1 MKASIDCTKIS
12 DFFDIDYFIKE
23 VDNNDS
29 LRSTINRAVGNSDV
43 NDKIAPLL
51 KKLYTNAQN
60 NATRNSPQGHRHVDI
75 IKSFAGSLLCMIGS
89 AGYDLL
95 QSNLGSALPHIST
108 ARKVIAS
115 ERKIIEGEFYFDELL
130 NHLQKWNAPMFVNI
144 HLDDT
149 RIMNKVEYDPISN
162 RFVGFV
168 LPLQNDGTPICNAF
182 QLQSFE
188 AIKEALESVP
198 VGKYAHCIVVKS
210 VKISVPSFVLFTICT
225 DSKYD
230 NSVIM
235 KRWDYV
241 QSQLSKIGIKVISNG
256 ADGAG
261 PFLKAMSIKSGLFN
275 RKHED
280 MTLKY
285 WTFYLMPKLLDS
297 SLSCQDMIH
306 LLAKLRTRLLT
317 PSNLIVM
324 GTETACRGHLQQVL
338 SLHSKEEHQ
347 LTHQI
352 LENKDK
358 QNYES
363 IEHLVSNGVSNCLKT
378 LQEKYN
384 TKGTI
389 VYIWMMRCIRDAFFD
404 KALSPIRRLSLMWEV
419 VFFLRIWRM
428 WLYHNGYS
436 EADHFIT
443 QNAYICIELNSHLII
458 NVIYNVIKGHFPTEA
473 LRFWTYGSQGCEQ
486 AFRLL
491 RSMTSTF
498 STIVNFT
505 LKGNFIYFHFIFIFL

>member
-1 MKASIDCTKIS
+1 MKASLDCKKITDYFNIDL
-12 DFFDIDYFIKE
+12 FIKE
-23 VDNNDS
+23 VDNNNFV
-29 LRSTINRAVGNSDV
+29 RSTINKSIGIPDEKG
-43 NDKIAPLL
+43 KIAPLL
-51 KKLYTNAQN
+51 QKLYTNAQS
-60 NATRNSPQGHRHVDI
+60 NANKASPQGYRHVDT
-75 IKSFAGSLLCMIGS
+75 IKNFSGSLLCLIGA

-95 QSNLGSALPHIST
+95 HANFGCALPHIST
-108 ARKVIAS
+108 VRKMIA
-115 ERKIIEGEFYFDELL
+115 ERRKIIEGEFYFEELRL
-130 NHLQKWNAPMFVNI
+130 HLLKWHAPMFVNI

-149 RIMNKVEYDPISN
+149 RIVNKVEYDPVSN

-168 LPLQNDGTPICNAF
+168 LPLKSDGTPITDAF
-182 QLQSFE
+182 QLESFN
-188 AIKEALESVP
+188 AIKETLESAS
-198 VGKYAHCIVVKS
+198 VGKYAHCIVVTS
-210 VKISVPSFVLFTICT
+210 VKISVPSFVLFTLCT

-241 QSQLSKIGIKVISNG
+241 QSNLKKIGITVISNG

-261 PFLKAMSIKSGLFN
+261 PFLKAMSINSGLFN
-275 RKHED
+275 RNHED
-280 MTLKY
+280 PVLRY
-285 WTFYLMPKLLDS
+285 WSFYWMPKLLNN
-297 SLSCQDMIH
+297 SLSCQDVVH

-324 GTETACRGHLQQVL
+324 GDETACRGHLQKVL
-338 SLHSKEEHQ
+338 ELYSKGEHQ
-347 LTHQI
+347 LSLQI

-363 IEHLVSNGVSNCLKT
+363 IEHLVSEGVSECLSK
-378 LQEKYN
+378 LQEQYQ

-389 VYIWMMRCIRDAFFD
+389 AYLWIMKCIRDAFFD
-404 KALSPIRRLSLMWEV
+404 KALSPIKRLSLMWEV

-428 WLYHNGYS
+428 WLYNNNYS

-443 QNAYICIELNSHLII
+443 QNAYICIELNSHLLI
-458 NVIYNVIKGHFPTEA
+458 NVICNVIQGHFPKET
-473 LRFWTYGSQGCEQ
+473 LRLWTYGSQGCEQ
-486 AFRLL
+486 TFRLL

-505 LKGNFIYFHFIFIFL
+505 LKGKFLFT